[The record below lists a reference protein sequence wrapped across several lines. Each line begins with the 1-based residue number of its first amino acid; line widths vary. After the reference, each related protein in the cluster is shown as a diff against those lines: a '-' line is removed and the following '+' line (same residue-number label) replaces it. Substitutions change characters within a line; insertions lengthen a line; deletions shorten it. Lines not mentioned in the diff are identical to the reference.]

1 MTVNEKIA
9 ILRGEMAKANVDAL
23 VVPTSDPH
31 MSEYIPEAWKA
42 RKEFSGF
49 TGSAGTLVI
58 TKEES
63 GLWTDGRY
71 FIQAENQ
78 LSGSEIK
85 LFRMREKGVP
95 TVEEYLA
102 DTQAGKTVAV
112 DGAIYPAASGLSL
125 QEKLEKV
132 GASLVSM
139 DLVMP
144 VWENRP
150 ALPHTPAFVLGAA
163 YAGLTPAEKLVQVRE
178 KLAEKEAD
186 AQLYSTLDCANW
198 LSNVRASD
206 IAYNP
211 FATSY
216 VLVLKDEARLY
227 LDEDR
232 LSAEDAA
239 SLKETFVLRP
249 YAALT
254 EDLEGDLGGAKM
266 LVNKAR
272 ISYENLLRLMKNS
285 TVSVVYGE
293 DVVTALK
300 GVKNPVELKNIRQAH
315 VWDGVALA
323 NFWVKLQ
330 KKLESGET
338 VSEYD
343 VCVMLSA
350 ERAKMPENKGDSF
363 DTIAGYG
370 PNAAMMHYGPTAEKS
385 DVLQKKGFLLIDS
398 GGQYLTGTTDVT
410 RTFAMG
416 PITEEEK
423 TDFTRVLKSHIQL
436 AMAVFPEGT
445 KDGMLDCLARQQVW
459 KYGLDYRCGTGH
471 GVGFFAGVHEGPQN
485 FSQRSSSVLKEGMTI
500 TNEPGLYMEGKYGIR
515 TENMLEVVF
524 WKETEYGRFLKLEP
538 LTLFPIDRNAI
549 DVNLMTWEEIE
560 YLDQYHQRVYNALAP
575 HVEEE
580 TRSWLE
586 EACRPLA

>member
-9 ILRGEMAKANVDAL
+9 ALRGEMAKANVDAL
-23 VVPTSDPH
+23 VIPTSDPH

-49 TGSAGTLVI
+49 TGSAGTLVV
-58 TKEES
+58 TTEES

-71 FIQAENQ
+71 FIQAEGQ

-112 DGAIYPAASGLSL
+112 DGAIYPAASGLLL

-132 GASLVSM
+132 GAALVSE

-150 ALPHTPAFVLGAA
+150 ELPHTPAYVLDVK
-163 YAGLTPAEKLVQVRE
+163 YAGLSPKEKLQQVRE
-178 KLAEKEAD
+178 KLAEKNAD

-232 LSAEDAA
+232 LSAEDIAY
-239 SLKETFVLRP
+239 LKETFILRP
-249 YAALT
+249 YNAIT
-254 EDLEGDLGGAKM
+254 EDLSGDLGGAKM
-266 LVNKAR
+266 LVNKAG
-272 ISYENLLRLMKNS
+272 ISYDNLLRLMKND
-285 TVSVVYGE
+285 TVSIVYGN

-300 GVKNPVELKNIRQAH
+300 GVKNPTELKNIREAH

-330 KKLESGET
+330 KRMDAGES

-343 VCVMLSA
+343 VCLMLA
-350 ERAKMPENKGDSF
+350 EERAKMPENKGESF

-385 DVLQKKGFLLIDS
+385 DMLQKKGFLLIDS

-410 RTFAMG
+410 RTFVMG
-416 PITEEEK
+416 PISEEEK

-471 GVGFFAGVHEGPQN
+471 GVGFFGGVHEGPQN
-485 FSQRSSSVLKEGMTI
+485 FSQRSSGVLKEGMTI
-500 TNEPGLYMEGKYGIR
+500 TNEPGLYLEGKYGIR
-515 TENMLEVVF
+515 TENLLEVVF
-524 WKETEYGRFLKLEP
+524 WKETEYGRFLKMEP
-538 LTLFPIDRNAI
+538 LTLFPIDRKAI
-549 DVNLMTWEEIE
+549 DVELMTREELD
-560 YLDQYHQRVYNALAP
+560 YLNDYHQKVYKALAP
-575 HVEEE
+575 HVEPE
-580 TRSWLE
+580 TLPWLE
-586 EACRPLA
+586 EACQAL

>member
-9 ILRGEMAKANVDAL
+9 ALRGEMAKANVDAL
-23 VVPTSDPH
+23 IIPTSDPH

-49 TGSAGTLVI
+49 TGSAGTLVV
-58 TKEES
+58 TTEES

-71 FIQAENQ
+71 FIQAEGQ

-112 DGAIYPAASGLSL
+112 DGTIYPASSGLLL

-132 GASLVSM
+132 GASLISE

-144 VWENRP
+144 VWEDRP
-150 ALPHTPAFVLGAA
+150 ALPHTPAYVLDVK
-163 YAGLTPAEKLVQVRE
+163 YAGLSPKEKLQQVRE
-178 KLAEKEAD
+178 KLAEKHAD

-198 LSNVRASD
+198 LSNVRATD

-232 LSAEDAA
+232 LSAEDIAY
-239 SLKETFVLRP
+239 LKETFTLRP
-249 YAALT
+249 YAAIT
-254 EDLEGDLGGAKM
+254 EDLSGDLGGAKM
-266 LVNKAR
+266 LVNKAA
-272 ISYENLLRLMKNS
+272 ISYDNLLRLMKND
-285 TVSVVYGE
+285 TVSIVYGT
-293 DVVTALK
+293 DVVEALK
-300 GVKNPVELKNIRQAH
+300 GVKNPTELKNIREAH

-330 KKLESGET
+330 KRMEAGET
-338 VSEYD
+338 VNEYD
-343 VCVMLSA
+343 VCLMLSA
-350 ERAKMPENKGDSF
+350 ERAKMPENRGDSF

-410 RTFAMG
+410 RTFVLG
-416 PITEEEK
+416 PITDEEK

-471 GVGFFAGVHEGPQN
+471 GVGFFGGVHEGPQN
-485 FSQRSSSVLKEGMTI
+485 FSQRSSGVLKVGMTI

-538 LTLFPIDRNAI
+538 LTLFPIDRKAI
-549 DVNLMTWEEIE
+549 DVDMMTKEELE
-560 YLDQYHQRVYNALAP
+560 YLNHYHQKVYNALAP
-575 HVEEE
+575 HVEPE
-580 TRSWLE
+580 TLAWLK
-586 EACRPLA
+586 EACQAL

>member
-9 ILRGEMAKANVDAL
+9 VLRGEMAKANVDAL
-23 VVPTSDPH
+23 VIPTSDPH

-49 TGSAGTLVI
+49 TGSAGTLVV
-58 TKEES
+58 TTEES

-71 FIQAENQ
+71 FIQAETQ

-112 DGAIYPAASGLSL
+112 DGAIYPAASGLLL

-132 GASLVSM
+132 GASLVSE

-150 ALPHTPAFVLGAA
+150 ELPHTPAYVLNVK
-163 YAGLTPAEKLVQVRE
+163 YAGLCAKEKLQQVRE
-178 KLAEKEAD
+178 KLAEKNAD

-232 LSAEDAA
+232 LSAEDIAY
-239 SLKETFVLRP
+239 LKETFILRP
-249 YAALT
+249 YNAIT
-254 EDLEGDLGGAKM
+254 EDLSDDLGGAKM
-266 LVNKAR
+266 LVNKAG
-272 ISYENLLRLMKNS
+272 ISYDNLLRLMKND
-285 TVSVVYGE
+285 TVSIIYGT

-300 GVKNPVELKNIRQAH
+300 GVKNPTELKNIREAH

-330 KKLESGET
+330 KRMDAGEA

-343 VCVMLSA
+343 VCLMLA
-350 ERAKMPENKGDSF
+350 EERAKMPENKGESF

-385 DVLQKKGFLLIDS
+385 DMLQKKGFLLIDS

-410 RTFAMG
+410 RTFVMG
-416 PITEEEK
+416 PISEEEK

-471 GVGFFAGVHEGPQN
+471 GVGFFGGVHEGPQN
-485 FSQRSSSVLKEGMTI
+485 FSQRSSGVLKEGMTI
-500 TNEPGLYMEGKYGIR
+500 TNEPGLYLEGKYGIR
-515 TENMLEVVF
+515 TENLLEVVF
-524 WKETEYGRFLKLEP
+524 WKETEYGRFLKMEP
-538 LTLFPIDRNAI
+538 LTLFPIDRKAI
-549 DVNLMTWEEIE
+549 DVDMMTREELD
-560 YLDQYHQRVYNALAP
+560 YLNDYHQKVYKALAP
-575 HVEEE
+575 HVEPE
-580 TRSWLE
+580 TLPWLE
-586 EACRPLA
+586 EACQAL

>member
-9 ILRGEMAKANVDAL
+9 ALRGEMAKANVDAL
-23 VVPTSDPH
+23 VIPTSDPH

-49 TGSAGTLVI
+49 TGSAGTLVV
-58 TKEES
+58 TTEES

-71 FIQAENQ
+71 FIQAEGQ
-78 LSGSEIK
+78 LSGSEVK

-112 DGAIYPAASGLSL
+112 DGAIYPAASGLLL

-132 GASLVSM
+132 GATLVSE

-150 ALPHTPAFVLGAA
+150 ELPHTPAYVLDVK
-163 YAGLTPAEKLVQVRE
+163 YAGLSPKEKLQQVRE
-178 KLAEKEAD
+178 KLAEKNAD

-232 LSAEDAA
+232 LSAEDIAY
-239 SLKETFVLRP
+239 LKETFILRP
-249 YAALT
+249 YNAIT
-254 EDLEGDLGGAKM
+254 EDLSGDLGGAKM
-266 LVNKAR
+266 LVNKAG
-272 ISYENLLRLMKNS
+272 ISYDNLLRLMKND
-285 TVSVVYGE
+285 TVSIIYGT

-300 GVKNPVELKNIRQAH
+300 GVKNPTELKNIREAH

-330 KKLESGET
+330 KRMDAGEA

-343 VCVMLSA
+343 VCLMLA
-350 ERAKMPENKGDSF
+350 EERAKMPENKGESF

-385 DVLQKKGFLLIDS
+385 DMLQKKGFLLIDS

-410 RTFAMG
+410 RTFVMG
-416 PITEEEK
+416 PISEEEK

-471 GVGFFAGVHEGPQN
+471 GVGFFGGVHEGPQN
-485 FSQRSSSVLKEGMTI
+485 FSQRSSGVLKEGMTI
-500 TNEPGLYMEGKYGIR
+500 TNEPGLYLEGKYGIR
-515 TENMLEVVF
+515 TENLLEVVF
-524 WKETEYGRFLKLEP
+524 WKETEYGRFLKMEP
-538 LTLFPIDRNAI
+538 LTLFPIDRKAI
-549 DVNLMTWEEIE
+549 DVDMMTREELD
-560 YLDQYHQRVYNALAP
+560 YLNDYHQKVYKALAP
-575 HVEEE
+575 HVEPE
-580 TRSWLE
+580 TLPWLE
-586 EACRPLA
+586 EACQAL

>member
-9 ILRGEMAKANVDAL
+9 ALRGEMAKANVDAL
-23 VVPTSDPH
+23 VIPTSDPH

-58 TKEES
+58 TTEES

-71 FIQAENQ
+71 FIQAEAQ

-112 DGAIYPAASGLSL
+112 DGTIYPAASGLLL

-132 GASLVSM
+132 GASLVSE

-150 ALPHTPAFVLGAA
+150 ELPHTPAYVLNVK
-163 YAGLTPAEKLVQVRE
+163 YAGLSPKEKLQQVRE
-178 KLAEKEAD
+178 KLAEKNAD

-232 LSAEDAA
+232 LSAEDIAY
-239 SLKETFVLRP
+239 LKETFILRP
-249 YAALT
+249 YNAIT
-254 EDLEGDLGGAKM
+254 EDLSDDLGGAKM
-266 LVNKAR
+266 LVNKAG
-272 ISYENLLRLMKNS
+272 ISYDNLLRLMKND
-285 TVSVVYGE
+285 TVSIIYGT

-300 GVKNPVELKNIRQAH
+300 GVKNPTELKNIREAH

-330 KKLESGET
+330 KRMDAGEA

-343 VCVMLSA
+343 VCLMLA
-350 ERAKMPENKGDSF
+350 EERAKMPENKGESF
-363 DTIAGYG
+363 DTVAGYG

-385 DVLQKKGFLLIDS
+385 DMLQKKGFLLIDS

-410 RTFAMG
+410 RTFVMG
-416 PITEEEK
+416 PISEEEK

-471 GVGFFAGVHEGPQN
+471 GVGFFGGVHEGPQN
-485 FSQRSSSVLKEGMTI
+485 FSQRSSGVLKEGMTI
-500 TNEPGLYMEGKYGIR
+500 TNEPGLYLEGKYGIR
-515 TENMLEVVF
+515 TENLLEVVF
-524 WKETEYGRFLKLEP
+524 WKETEYGRFLKMEP
-538 LTLFPIDRNAI
+538 LTLFPIDRKAI
-549 DVNLMTWEEIE
+549 DVDMMTREELD
-560 YLDQYHQRVYNALAP
+560 YLNDYHQKVYKALAP
-575 HVEEE
+575 HVEPE
-580 TRSWLE
+580 TLPWLE
-586 EACRPLA
+586 EACQAL

>member
-9 ILRGEMAKANVDAL
+9 ALRGEMAKANVDAL
-23 VVPTSDPH
+23 VIPTSDPH

-58 TKEES
+58 TTEES

-71 FIQAENQ
+71 FIQAEAQ
-78 LSGSEIK
+78 LSGSEVK

-102 DTQAGKTVAV
+102 DTQTGKTVAV
-112 DGAIYPAASGLSL
+112 DGAIYPAASGLLL

-132 GASLVSM
+132 GAALVSE

-150 ALPHTPAFVLGAA
+150 ELPHTPAYVLNVK
-163 YAGLTPAEKLVQVRE
+163 YAGLSPKEKLQQVRE
-178 KLAEKEAD
+178 KLAEKNAD

-232 LSAEDAA
+232 LSAEDIAY
-239 SLKETFVLRP
+239 LKETFILRP
-249 YAALT
+249 YNAIT
-254 EDLEGDLGGAKM
+254 EDLSDDLGGAKM
-266 LVNKAR
+266 LVNKAG
-272 ISYENLLRLMKNS
+272 ISYDNLLRLMKND
-285 TVSVVYGE
+285 TVSIIYGT

-300 GVKNPVELKNIRQAH
+300 GVKNPTELKNIREAH

-330 KKLESGET
+330 KRMDAGEA

-343 VCVMLSA
+343 VCLMLA
-350 ERAKMPENKGDSF
+350 EERAKMPENKGESF

-385 DVLQKKGFLLIDS
+385 DMLQKKGFLLIDS

-410 RTFAMG
+410 RTFVMG
-416 PITEEEK
+416 PISEEEK

-471 GVGFFAGVHEGPQN
+471 GVGFFGGVHEGPQN
-485 FSQRSSSVLKEGMTI
+485 FSQRSSGVLKEGMTI
-500 TNEPGLYMEGKYGIR
+500 TNEPGLYLEGKYGIR
-515 TENMLEVVF
+515 TENLLEVVF
-524 WKETEYGRFLKLEP
+524 WKETEYGRFLKMEP
-538 LTLFPIDRNAI
+538 LTLFPIDRKAI
-549 DVNLMTWEEIE
+549 DVDMMTREELD
-560 YLDQYHQRVYNALAP
+560 YLNDYHQKVYKALAP
-575 HVEEE
+575 HVEPE
-580 TRSWLE
+580 TLPWLE
-586 EACRPLA
+586 EACQAL

>member
-9 ILRGEMAKANVDAL
+9 ALRGEMAKANVDAL
-23 VVPTSDPH
+23 VIPTSDPH

-58 TKEES
+58 TTEES

-71 FIQAENQ
+71 FIQAEAQ

-112 DGAIYPAASGLSL
+112 DGTIYPAASGLLL

-132 GASLVSM
+132 GASLVSE

-150 ALPHTPAFVLGAA
+150 ELPHTPAYVLNVK
-163 YAGLTPAEKLVQVRE
+163 YAGLSPKEKLQQVRE
-178 KLAEKEAD
+178 KLAEKNAD

-232 LSAEDAA
+232 LSAEDIAY
-239 SLKETFVLRP
+239 LKETFILRP
-249 YAALT
+249 YNAIT
-254 EDLEGDLGGAKM
+254 EDLSDDLGGAKM
-266 LVNKAR
+266 LVNKAG
-272 ISYENLLRLMKNS
+272 ISYDNLLRLMKND
-285 TVSVVYGE
+285 TVSITYGT

-300 GVKNPVELKNIRQAH
+300 GVKNPTELKNIREAH

-330 KKLESGET
+330 KRMDAGEA

-343 VCVMLSA
+343 VCLMLA
-350 ERAKMPENKGDSF
+350 EERAKMPENKGESF

-385 DVLQKKGFLLIDS
+385 DMLQKKGFLLIDS

-410 RTFAMG
+410 RTFVMG
-416 PITEEEK
+416 PISEEEK

-471 GVGFFAGVHEGPQN
+471 GVGFFGGVHEGPQN
-485 FSQRSSSVLKEGMTI
+485 FSQRSSGVLKEGMTI
-500 TNEPGLYMEGKYGIR
+500 TNEPGLYLEGKYGIR
-515 TENMLEVVF
+515 TENLLEVVF
-524 WKETEYGRFLKLEP
+524 WKETEYGRFLKMEP
-538 LTLFPIDRNAI
+538 LTLFPIDRKAI
-549 DVNLMTWEEIE
+549 DVDLMTREELD
-560 YLDQYHQRVYNALAP
+560 YLNDYHQKVYKALAP
-575 HVEEE
+575 HVEPE
-580 TRSWLE
+580 TLPWLE
-586 EACRPLA
+586 EACQAL

>member
-9 ILRGEMAKANVDAL
+9 VLRGEMAKANVDAL
-23 VVPTSDPH
+23 VIPTSDPH

-49 TGSAGTLVI
+49 TGSAGTLVV
-58 TKEES
+58 TTEES

-71 FIQAENQ
+71 FIQAEAQ

-112 DGAIYPAASGLSL
+112 DGTIYPAASGLLL

-132 GASLVSM
+132 GASLVSE

-150 ALPHTPAFVLGAA
+150 ELPHTPAYVLNVK
-163 YAGLTPAEKLVQVRE
+163 YAGLSPKEKLQQVRE
-178 KLAEKEAD
+178 KLAEKNAD

-232 LSAEDAA
+232 LSAEDIAY
-239 SLKETFVLRP
+239 LKETFILRP
-249 YAALT
+249 YSAIT
-254 EDLEGDLGGAKM
+254 EDLSGDLGGAKM
-266 LVNKAR
+266 LVNKAG
-272 ISYENLLRLMKNS
+272 ISYDNLLRLMKND
-285 TVSVVYGE
+285 TVSIIYGT

-300 GVKNPVELKNIRQAH
+300 GVKNPTELKNIREAH

-330 KKLESGET
+330 KRMDAGEA

-343 VCVMLSA
+343 VCLMLA
-350 ERAKMPENKGDSF
+350 EERAKMPENKGESF

-385 DVLQKKGFLLIDS
+385 DMLQKKGFLLIDS

-410 RTFAMG
+410 RTFVMG
-416 PITEEEK
+416 PISEEEK

-471 GVGFFAGVHEGPQN
+471 GVGFFGGVHEGPQN
-485 FSQRSSSVLKEGMTI
+485 FSQRSSGVLKEGMTI
-500 TNEPGLYMEGKYGIR
+500 TNEPGLYLEGKYGIR
-515 TENMLEVVF
+515 TENLLEVVF
-524 WKETEYGRFLKLEP
+524 WKETEYGRFLKMEP
-538 LTLFPIDRNAI
+538 LTLFPIDRKAI
-549 DVNLMTWEEIE
+549 DVELMTREELD
-560 YLDQYHQRVYNALAP
+560 YLNDYHQKVYKALAP
-575 HVEEE
+575 HVEPE
-580 TRSWLE
+580 TLPWLE
-586 EACRPLA
+586 EACQAL

>member
-9 ILRGEMAKANVDAL
+9 VLRGEMAKANVDAL
-23 VVPTSDPH
+23 VIPTSDPH

-58 TKEES
+58 TTEES

-71 FIQAENQ
+71 FIQAEAQ

-112 DGAIYPAASGLSL
+112 DGTIYPAASGLLL

-132 GASLVSM
+132 GASLVSE

-150 ALPHTPAFVLGAA
+150 ELPHTPAYVLNVK
-163 YAGLTPAEKLVQVRE
+163 YAGLSPKEKLQQVRE
-178 KLAEKEAD
+178 KLAEKNAD

-232 LSAEDAA
+232 LSAEDIAY
-239 SLKETFVLRP
+239 LKETFILRP
-249 YAALT
+249 YNAIT
-254 EDLEGDLGGAKM
+254 EDLSDDLGGAKM
-266 LVNKAR
+266 LVNKAG
-272 ISYENLLRLMKNS
+272 ISYDNLLRLMKND
-285 TVSVVYGE
+285 TVSIIYGT

-300 GVKNPVELKNIRQAH
+300 GVKNPTELKNIREAH

-330 KKLESGET
+330 KRMDAGEA

-343 VCVMLSA
+343 VCLMLA
-350 ERAKMPENKGDSF
+350 EERAKMPENKGESF

-385 DVLQKKGFLLIDS
+385 DMLQKKGFLLIDS

-410 RTFAMG
+410 RTFVMG
-416 PITEEEK
+416 PISEEEK

-471 GVGFFAGVHEGPQN
+471 GVGFFGGVHEGPQN
-485 FSQRSSSVLKEGMTI
+485 FSQRSSGVLKEGMTI
-500 TNEPGLYMEGKYGIR
+500 TNEPGLYLEGKYGIR
-515 TENMLEVVF
+515 TENLLEVVF
-524 WKETEYGRFLKLEP
+524 WKETEYGRFLKMEP
-538 LTLFPIDRNAI
+538 LTLFPIDRKAI
-549 DVNLMTWEEIE
+549 DVDMMTREELD
-560 YLDQYHQRVYNALAP
+560 YLNDYHQKVYKALAP
-575 HVEEE
+575 HVEPE
-580 TRSWLE
+580 TLPWLE
-586 EACRPLA
+586 EACQAL

>member
-9 ILRGEMAKANVDAL
+9 ALRGEMAKANVDAL
-23 VVPTSDPH
+23 VIPTSDPH

-49 TGSAGTLVI
+49 TGSAGTLVV
-58 TKEES
+58 TTEES

-71 FIQAENQ
+71 FIQAEGQ
-78 LSGSEIK
+78 LSGSEVK

-112 DGAIYPAASGLSL
+112 DGAIYPAASGLLL

-132 GASLVSM
+132 GAALVSE

-150 ALPHTPAFVLGAA
+150 ELPHTPAYVLNVK
-163 YAGLTPAEKLVQVRE
+163 YAGLSPKEKLQQVRE
-178 KLAEKEAD
+178 KLAEKNAD

-232 LSAEDAA
+232 LSAEDIAY
-239 SLKETFVLRP
+239 LKETFILRP
-249 YAALT
+249 YNAIT
-254 EDLEGDLGGAKM
+254 EDLSDDLGGAKM
-266 LVNKAR
+266 LVNKAG
-272 ISYENLLRLMKNS
+272 ISYDNLLRLMKND
-285 TVSVVYGE
+285 TVSIVYGT

-300 GVKNPVELKNIRQAH
+300 GVKNPTELKNIREAH

-330 KKLESGET
+330 KRMDAGEA

-343 VCVMLSA
+343 VCLMLA
-350 ERAKMPENKGDSF
+350 EERAKMPENKGESF

-385 DVLQKKGFLLIDS
+385 DMLQKKGFLLIDS

-410 RTFAMG
+410 RTFVMG
-416 PITEEEK
+416 PISEEEK

-471 GVGFFAGVHEGPQN
+471 GVGFFGGVHEGPQN
-485 FSQRSSSVLKEGMTI
+485 FSQRSSGVLKEGMTI
-500 TNEPGLYMEGKYGIR
+500 TNEPGLYLEGKYGIR
-515 TENMLEVVF
+515 TENLLEVVF
-524 WKETEYGRFLKLEP
+524 WKETEYGRFLKMEP
-538 LTLFPIDRNAI
+538 LTLFPIDRKAI
-549 DVNLMTWEEIE
+549 DVELMTREELD
-560 YLDQYHQRVYNALAP
+560 YLNDYHQKVYKALAP
-575 HVEEE
+575 HVEPE
-580 TRSWLE
+580 TLPWLE
-586 EACRPLA
+586 EACQAL

>member
-9 ILRGEMAKANVDAL
+9 VLRGEMAKANVDAL
-23 VVPTSDPH
+23 VIPTSDPH

-49 TGSAGTLVI
+49 TGSAGTLVV
-58 TKEES
+58 TTEES

-71 FIQAENQ
+71 FIQAETQ

-112 DGAIYPAASGLSL
+112 DGAIYPAASGLLL

-132 GASLVSM
+132 GASLVSE

-150 ALPHTPAFVLGAA
+150 ELPHTPAYVLNVK
-163 YAGLTPAEKLVQVRE
+163 YAGLSPKEKLQQVRE
-178 KLAEKEAD
+178 KLAEKNAD

-232 LSAEDAA
+232 LSAEDIAY
-239 SLKETFVLRP
+239 LKETFILRP
-249 YAALT
+249 YNAIT
-254 EDLEGDLGGAKM
+254 EDLSDDLGGAKM
-266 LVNKAR
+266 LVNKAG
-272 ISYENLLRLMKNS
+272 ISYDNLLRLMKND
-285 TVSVVYGE
+285 TVSIIYGT

-300 GVKNPVELKNIRQAH
+300 GVKNPTELKNIREAH

-330 KKLESGET
+330 KRMDAGEA

-343 VCVMLSA
+343 VCLMLA
-350 ERAKMPENKGDSF
+350 EERAKMPENKGESF

-385 DVLQKKGFLLIDS
+385 DMLQKKGFLLIDS

-410 RTFAMG
+410 RTFVMG
-416 PITEEEK
+416 PISEEEK

-471 GVGFFAGVHEGPQN
+471 GVGFFGGVHEGPQN
-485 FSQRSSSVLKEGMTI
+485 FSQRSSGVLKEGMTI
-500 TNEPGLYMEGKYGIR
+500 TNEPGLYLEGKYGIR
-515 TENMLEVVF
+515 TENLLEVVF
-524 WKETEYGRFLKLEP
+524 WKETEYGRFLKMEP
-538 LTLFPIDRNAI
+538 RTLFPIDRKAI
-549 DVNLMTWEEIE
+549 DVDMMTREELD
-560 YLDQYHQRVYNALAP
+560 YLNDYHQKVYKALAP
-575 HVEEE
+575 HVEPE
-580 TRSWLE
+580 TLPWLE
-586 EACRPLA
+586 EACQAL

>member
-1 MTVNEKIA
+1 MTINEKIA
-9 ILRGEMAKANVDAL
+9 VLRSEMAKANVDAL
-23 VVPTSDPH
+23 VIPTSDPH

-71 FIQAENQ
+71 FIQAEGQ

-112 DGAIYPAASGLSL
+112 DGAIYPASSGLML

-132 GASLVSM
+132 GASLVSE

-144 VWENRP
+144 VWQGRP
-150 ALPHTPAFVLGAA
+150 ALPHTPAYVLDVK
-163 YAGLTPAEKLVQVRE
+163 YAGLSPKEKLEQVRE
-178 KLAEKEAD
+178 KLAEKNAD

-232 LSAEDAA
+232 LSAEDIAY
-239 SLKETFVLRP
+239 LKETFVLRP
-249 YAALT
+249 YNAIT
-254 EDLEGDLGGAKM
+254 EDLSGDLGGAKM
-266 LVNKAR
+266 LVNKAG
-272 ISYENLLRLMKNS
+272 ISYDNLLCLMKND
-285 TVSVVYGE
+285 TVSIVYGS

-300 GVKNPVELKNIRQAH
+300 GVKNPTELKNIRQAH

-330 KKLESGET
+330 KRMDAGET
-338 VSEYD
+338 VNEYD

-350 ERAKMPENKGDSF
+350 ERAKMPENRGDSF

-370 PNAAMMHYGPTAEKS
+370 PIAAMMHYGPTAEKS

-410 RTFAMG
+410 RTFVMG

-423 TDFTRVLKSHIQL
+423 IDFTRVLKSHIQL

-471 GVGFFAGVHEGPQN
+471 GVGFFGGVHEGPQN
-485 FSQRSSSVLKEGMTI
+485 FSQRSSGELKVGMTI

-524 WKETEYGRFLKLEP
+524 WKETEYGRFLKMEP
-538 LTLFPIDRNAI
+538 LTLFPIDRKAI
-549 DVNLMTWEEIE
+549 DVEMMTQEELD
-560 YLDQYHQRVYNALAP
+560 YLNAYHQQVYKALAP
-575 HVEEE
+575 HVEPE
-580 TRSWLE
+580 TLSWLE
-586 EACRPLA
+586 EACRPL

>member
-9 ILRGEMAKANVDAL
+9 ALRGEMAKANVDAL
-23 VVPTSDPH
+23 VIPTSDPH

-49 TGSAGTLVI
+49 TGSAGTLVV
-58 TKEES
+58 TTEES

-71 FIQAENQ
+71 FIQAEGQ
-78 LSGSEIK
+78 LSGSEVK

-112 DGAIYPAASGLSL
+112 DGAIYPAASGLLL

-132 GASLVSM
+132 GAALVSE

-150 ALPHTPAFVLGAA
+150 ELPHTPAYVLNVK
-163 YAGLTPAEKLVQVRE
+163 YAGLSPKEKLQQVRE
-178 KLAEKEAD
+178 KLAEKNAD

-232 LSAEDAA
+232 LSAEDIAY
-239 SLKETFVLRP
+239 LKETFILRP
-249 YAALT
+249 YNAIT
-254 EDLEGDLGGAKM
+254 EDLSGDLGGAKM
-266 LVNKAR
+266 LVNKAG
-272 ISYENLLRLMKNS
+272 ISYDNLLRLMKND
-285 TVSVVYGE
+285 TVSIVYGT

-300 GVKNPVELKNIRQAH
+300 GVKNPTELKNIREAH

-330 KKLESGET
+330 KRMDAGES

-343 VCVMLSA
+343 VCLMLA
-350 ERAKMPENKGDSF
+350 EERAKMPENKGESF

-385 DVLQKKGFLLIDS
+385 DMLQKKGFLLIDS

-410 RTFAMG
+410 RTFVMG
-416 PITEEEK
+416 PISEEEK

-471 GVGFFAGVHEGPQN
+471 GVGFFGGVHEGPQN
-485 FSQRSSSVLKEGMTI
+485 FSQRSSGVLKEGMTI
-500 TNEPGLYMEGKYGIR
+500 TNEPGLYLEGKYGIR
-515 TENMLEVVF
+515 TENLLEVVF
-524 WKETEYGRFLKLEP
+524 WKETEYGRFLKMEP
-538 LTLFPIDRNAI
+538 LTLFPIDRKAI
-549 DVNLMTWEEIE
+549 DVELMTREELD
-560 YLDQYHQRVYNALAP
+560 YLNDYHQKVYKALAP
-575 HVEEE
+575 HVEPE
-580 TRSWLE
+580 TLPWLE
-586 EACRPLA
+586 EACQAL

>member
-9 ILRGEMAKANVDAL
+9 VLRGEMAKANVDAL
-23 VVPTSDPH
+23 VIPTSDPH

-49 TGSAGTLVI
+49 TGSAGTLVV
-58 TKEES
+58 TTEES

-71 FIQAENQ
+71 FIQAETQ

-112 DGAIYPAASGLSL
+112 DGAIYPAASGLLL

-132 GASLVSM
+132 GAALVSE

-150 ALPHTPAFVLGAA
+150 ELPHTPAYVLDVK
-163 YAGLTPAEKLVQVRE
+163 YAGLSPKEKLQQVRE
-178 KLAEKEAD
+178 RLAEKNAD

-227 LDEDR
+227 LDEER
-232 LSAEDAA
+232 LSAEDIAY
-239 SLKETFVLRP
+239 LKETFILRP
-249 YAALT
+249 YSAIT
-254 EDLEGDLGGAKM
+254 EDLSGDLGGAKM
-266 LVNKAR
+266 LVNKAG
-272 ISYENLLRLMKNS
+272 ISYDNLLRLMKND
-285 TVSVVYGE
+285 TVSIIYGT

-300 GVKNPVELKNIRQAH
+300 GVKNPTELKNIREAH

-330 KKLESGET
+330 KRMDAGEA

-343 VCVMLSA
+343 VCLMLA
-350 ERAKMPENKGDSF
+350 EERAKMPENKGESF

-385 DVLQKKGFLLIDS
+385 DMLQKKGFLLIDS

-410 RTFAMG
+410 RTFVMG
-416 PITEEEK
+416 PISEEEK

-471 GVGFFAGVHEGPQN
+471 GVGFFGGVHEGPQN
-485 FSQRSSSVLKEGMTI
+485 FSQRSSGVLKEGMTI
-500 TNEPGLYMEGKYGIR
+500 TNEPGLYLEGKYGIR
-515 TENMLEVVF
+515 TENLLEVVF
-524 WKETEYGRFLKLEP
+524 WKETEYGRFLKMEP
-538 LTLFPIDRNAI
+538 LTLFPIDRKAI
-549 DVNLMTWEEIE
+549 DVDMMTREELD
-560 YLDQYHQRVYNALAP
+560 YLNGYHQKVYKALAP
-575 HVEEE
+575 HVEPE
-580 TRSWLE
+580 TLPWLE
-586 EACRPLA
+586 EACQAL

>member
-9 ILRGEMAKANVDAL
+9 ALRGEMAKANVDAL
-23 VVPTSDPH
+23 VIPTSDPH

-49 TGSAGTLVI
+49 TGSAGTLVV
-58 TKEES
+58 TTEES

-71 FIQAENQ
+71 FIQAEGQ
-78 LSGSEIK
+78 LSGSEVK

-112 DGAIYPAASGLSL
+112 DGAIYPAASGLLL

-132 GASLVSM
+132 GASLVSE

-150 ALPHTPAFVLGAA
+150 ELPHTPAYVLNVK
-163 YAGLTPAEKLVQVRE
+163 YAGLSPKEKLQQVRE
-178 KLAEKEAD
+178 KLAEKNAD

-232 LSAEDAA
+232 LSAEDIAY
-239 SLKETFVLRP
+239 LKETFILRP
-249 YAALT
+249 YNAIT
-254 EDLEGDLGGAKM
+254 EDLSDDLGGAKM
-266 LVNKAR
+266 LVNKAG
-272 ISYENLLRLMKNS
+272 ISYDNLLRLMKND
-285 TVSVVYGE
+285 TVSIIYGT

-300 GVKNPVELKNIRQAH
+300 GVKNPTELKNIREAH

-330 KKLESGET
+330 KRMDAGEA

-343 VCVMLSA
+343 VCLMLA
-350 ERAKMPENKGDSF
+350 EERAKMPENKGESF

-385 DVLQKKGFLLIDS
+385 DMLQKKGFLLIDS

-410 RTFAMG
+410 RTFVMG
-416 PITEEEK
+416 PISEEEK

-471 GVGFFAGVHEGPQN
+471 GVGFFGGVHEGPQN
-485 FSQRSSSVLKEGMTI
+485 FSQRSSGVLKEGMTI
-500 TNEPGLYMEGKYGIR
+500 TNEPGLYLEGKYGIR
-515 TENMLEVVF
+515 TENLLEVVF
-524 WKETEYGRFLKLEP
+524 WKETEYGRFLKMEP
-538 LTLFPIDRNAI
+538 LTLFPIDRKAI
-549 DVNLMTWEEIE
+549 DVDMMTREELD
-560 YLDQYHQRVYNALAP
+560 YLNDYHQKVYKALAP
-575 HVEEE
+575 HVEPE
-580 TRSWLE
+580 TLPWLE
-586 EACRPLA
+586 EACQAL

>member
-9 ILRGEMAKANVDAL
+9 VLRGEMAKANVDAL
-23 VVPTSDPH
+23 VIPTSDPH

-49 TGSAGTLVI
+49 TGSAGTLVV
-58 TKEES
+58 TTEES

-71 FIQAENQ
+71 FIQAEAQ

-112 DGAIYPAASGLSL
+112 DGAIYPAASGLLL

-132 GASLVSM
+132 GAALVSE

-150 ALPHTPAFVLGAA
+150 ELPHTPAYVLDVK
-163 YAGLTPAEKLVQVRE
+163 YAGLSPKEKLQQVRE
-178 KLAEKEAD
+178 RLAEKNAD

-227 LDEDR
+227 LDEER
-232 LSAEDAA
+232 LSAEDIAY
-239 SLKETFVLRP
+239 LKETFILRP
-249 YAALT
+249 YSAIT
-254 EDLEGDLGGAKM
+254 EDLSGDLGGAKM
-266 LVNKAR
+266 LVNKAG
-272 ISYENLLRLMKNS
+272 ISYDNLLRLMKND
-285 TVSVVYGE
+285 TVSIVYGT

-300 GVKNPVELKNIRQAH
+300 GVKNPTELKNIREAH

-330 KKLESGET
+330 KRMDAGEA

-343 VCVMLSA
+343 VCLMLA
-350 ERAKMPENKGDSF
+350 EERAKMPENKGESF

-385 DVLQKKGFLLIDS
+385 DMLQKKGFLLIDS

-410 RTFAMG
+410 RTFVMG
-416 PITEEEK
+416 PISEEEK

-471 GVGFFAGVHEGPQN
+471 GVGFFGGVHEGPQN
-485 FSQRSSSVLKEGMTI
+485 FSQRSSGVLKEGMTI
-500 TNEPGLYMEGKYGIR
+500 TNEPGLYLEGKYGIR
-515 TENMLEVVF
+515 TENLLEVVF
-524 WKETEYGRFLKLEP
+524 WKETEYGRFLKMEP
-538 LTLFPIDRNAI
+538 LTLFPIDRKAI
-549 DVNLMTWEEIE
+549 DVELMTREELD
-560 YLDQYHQRVYNALAP
+560 YLNDYHQKVYKALAP
-575 HVEEE
+575 HVEPE
-580 TRSWLE
+580 TLPWLE
-586 EACRPLA
+586 EACQAL

>member
-9 ILRGEMAKANVDAL
+9 ALRGEMAKANVDAL
-23 VVPTSDPH
+23 VIPTSDPH

-49 TGSAGTLVI
+49 TGSAGTLVV
-58 TKEES
+58 TTEES

-71 FIQAENQ
+71 FIQAEAQ

-112 DGAIYPAASGLSL
+112 DGTIYPAASGLLL

-132 GASLVSM
+132 GASLVSE

-150 ALPHTPAFVLGAA
+150 ELPHTPAYVLNVK
-163 YAGLTPAEKLVQVRE
+163 YAGLSPKEKLQQVRE
-178 KLAEKEAD
+178 KLAEKNAD

-232 LSAEDAA
+232 LSAEDIAY
-239 SLKETFVLRP
+239 LKETFILRP
-249 YAALT
+249 YSAIT
-254 EDLEGDLGGAKM
+254 EDLSGDLGGAKM
-266 LVNKAR
+266 LVNKAG
-272 ISYENLLRLMKNS
+272 ISYDNLLRLMKND
-285 TVSVVYGE
+285 TVSIVYGT

-300 GVKNPVELKNIRQAH
+300 GVKNPTELKNIREAH

-330 KKLESGET
+330 KRMDAGEA

-343 VCVMLSA
+343 VCLMLA
-350 ERAKMPENKGDSF
+350 EERAKMPENKGESF

-385 DVLQKKGFLLIDS
+385 DMLQKKGFLLIDS

-410 RTFAMG
+410 RTFVMG
-416 PITEEEK
+416 PISEEEK

-471 GVGFFAGVHEGPQN
+471 GVGFFGGVHEGPQN
-485 FSQRSSSVLKEGMTI
+485 FSQRSSGVLKEGMTI
-500 TNEPGLYMEGKYGIR
+500 TNEPGLYLEGKYGIR
-515 TENMLEVVF
+515 TENLLEVVF
-524 WKETEYGRFLKLEP
+524 WKETEYGRFLKMEP
-538 LTLFPIDRNAI
+538 LTLFPIDRKAI
-549 DVNLMTWEEIE
+549 DVDMMTREELD
-560 YLDQYHQRVYNALAP
+560 YLNDYHQKVYKALAP
-575 HVEEE
+575 HVEPE
-580 TRSWLE
+580 TLPWLE
-586 EACRPLA
+586 EACQAL

>member
-9 ILRGEMAKANVDAL
+9 ALRGEMAKANVDAL
-23 VVPTSDPH
+23 VIPTSDPH

-49 TGSAGTLVI
+49 TGSAGTLVV
-58 TKEES
+58 TTEES

-71 FIQAENQ
+71 FIQAETQ

-112 DGAIYPAASGLSL
+112 DGAIYPAASGLLL

-132 GASLVSM
+132 GASLVSE

-150 ALPHTPAFVLGAA
+150 ELPHTPAYVLNVK
-163 YAGLTPAEKLVQVRE
+163 YAGLSPKEKLQQVRE
-178 KLAEKEAD
+178 KLAEKNAD

-232 LSAEDAA
+232 LSAEDIAY
-239 SLKETFVLRP
+239 LKETFILRP
-249 YAALT
+249 YNAIT
-254 EDLEGDLGGAKM
+254 EDLSGDLGGAKM
-266 LVNKAR
+266 LVNKAG
-272 ISYENLLRLMKNS
+272 ISYDNLLRLMKND
-285 TVSVVYGE
+285 TVSIIYGT

-300 GVKNPVELKNIRQAH
+300 GVKNPTELKNIREAH

-330 KKLESGET
+330 KRMDAGEA

-343 VCVMLSA
+343 VCLMLA
-350 ERAKMPENKGDSF
+350 EERAKMPENKGESF

-385 DVLQKKGFLLIDS
+385 DMLQKKGFLLIDS

-410 RTFAMG
+410 RTFVMG
-416 PITEEEK
+416 PISEEEK

-471 GVGFFAGVHEGPQN
+471 GVGFFGGVHEGPQN
-485 FSQRSSSVLKEGMTI
+485 FSQRSSGVLKEGMTI
-500 TNEPGLYMEGKYGIR
+500 TNEPGLYLEGKYGIR
-515 TENMLEVVF
+515 TENLLEVVF
-524 WKETEYGRFLKLEP
+524 WKETEYGRFLKMEP
-538 LTLFPIDRNAI
+538 LTLFPIDRKAI
-549 DVNLMTWEEIE
+549 DVDMMTREELD
-560 YLDQYHQRVYNALAP
+560 YLNDYHQKVYKALAP
-575 HVEEE
+575 HVEPE
-580 TRSWLE
+580 TLPWLE
-586 EACRPLA
+586 EACQAL

>member
-9 ILRGEMAKANVDAL
+9 ALRGEMAKANVDAL
-23 VVPTSDPH
+23 VIPTSDPH

-49 TGSAGTLVI
+49 TGSAGTLVV
-58 TKEES
+58 TTEES

-71 FIQAENQ
+71 FIQAEGQ
-78 LSGSEIK
+78 LSDSEVK

-112 DGAIYPAASGLSL
+112 DGAIYPAASGLLL

-132 GASLVSM
+132 GASLVSE

-150 ALPHTPAFVLGAA
+150 ELPHTPAYVLDVK
-163 YAGLTPAEKLVQVRE
+163 YAGLSPKEKLQQVRE
-178 KLAEKEAD
+178 KLAEKNAD

-232 LSAEDAA
+232 LSAEDIAY
-239 SLKETFVLRP
+239 LKETFTLRP
-249 YAALT
+249 YNAIT
-254 EDLEGDLGGAKM
+254 EDLSGDLGGAKM
-266 LVNKAR
+266 LVNKAG
-272 ISYENLLRLMKNS
+272 ISYDNLLRLMKND
-285 TVSVVYGE
+285 TVSIVYGT

-300 GVKNPVELKNIRQAH
+300 GVKNPTELKNIREAH

-330 KKLESGET
+330 KRMDAGES

-343 VCVMLSA
+343 VCLMLA
-350 ERAKMPENKGDSF
+350 EERAKMPENKGESF

-385 DVLQKKGFLLIDS
+385 DMLQKKGFLLIDS

-410 RTFAMG
+410 RTFVMG
-416 PITEEEK
+416 PISEEEK

-471 GVGFFAGVHEGPQN
+471 GVGFFGGVHEGPQN
-485 FSQRSSSVLKEGMTI
+485 FSQRSSGVLKEGMTI
-500 TNEPGLYMEGKYGIR
+500 TNEPGLYLEGKYGIR
-515 TENMLEVVF
+515 TENLLEVVF
-524 WKETEYGRFLKLEP
+524 WKETEYGRFLKMEP
-538 LTLFPIDRNAI
+538 LTLFPIDRKAI
-549 DVNLMTWEEIE
+549 DVDMMTREELD
-560 YLDQYHQRVYNALAP
+560 YLNDYHQKVYKALAP
-575 HVEEE
+575 HVEPE
-580 TRSWLE
+580 TLPWLE
-586 EACRPLA
+586 EACQAL

>member
-9 ILRGEMAKANVDAL
+9 VLRGEMAKANVDAL
-23 VVPTSDPH
+23 VIPTSDPH

-49 TGSAGTLVI
+49 TGSAGTLVV
-58 TKEES
+58 TTEES

-71 FIQAENQ
+71 FIQAETQ

-112 DGAIYPAASGLSL
+112 DGAIYPAASGLLL

-132 GASLVSM
+132 GAALVSE

-150 ALPHTPAFVLGAA
+150 ELPHTPAYVLNVK
-163 YAGLTPAEKLVQVRE
+163 YAGLSPKEKLQQVRE
-178 KLAEKEAD
+178 KLAEKNAD

-232 LSAEDAA
+232 LSAEDIAY
-239 SLKETFVLRP
+239 LKETFILRP
-249 YAALT
+249 YNAIT
-254 EDLEGDLGGAKM
+254 EDLSDDLGGAKM
-266 LVNKAR
+266 LVNKAG
-272 ISYENLLRLMKNS
+272 ISYDNLLRLMKND
-285 TVSVVYGE
+285 TVSIIYGT

-300 GVKNPVELKNIRQAH
+300 GVKNPTELKNIREAH

-330 KKLESGET
+330 KRMDAGEA

-343 VCVMLSA
+343 VCLMLA
-350 ERAKMPENKGDSF
+350 EERAKMPENKGESF

-385 DVLQKKGFLLIDS
+385 DMLQKKGFLLIDS

-410 RTFAMG
+410 RTFVMG
-416 PITEEEK
+416 PISEEEK

-471 GVGFFAGVHEGPQN
+471 GVGFFGGVHEGPQN
-485 FSQRSSSVLKEGMTI
+485 FSQRSSGVLKEGMTI
-500 TNEPGLYMEGKYGIR
+500 TNEPGLYLEGKYGIR
-515 TENMLEVVF
+515 TENLLEVVF
-524 WKETEYGRFLKLEP
+524 WKETEYGRFLKMEP
-538 LTLFPIDRNAI
+538 LTLFPIDRKAI
-549 DVNLMTWEEIE
+549 DVDMMTREELD
-560 YLDQYHQRVYNALAP
+560 YLNDYHQKVYKALAP
-575 HVEEE
+575 HVEPE
-580 TRSWLE
+580 TLPWLE
-586 EACRPLA
+586 EACQAL

>member
-9 ILRGEMAKANVDAL
+9 VLRGEMAKANVDAL
-23 VVPTSDPH
+23 VIPTSDPH

-49 TGSAGTLVI
+49 TGSAGTLVV
-58 TKEES
+58 TTEES

-71 FIQAENQ
+71 FIQAETQ

-112 DGAIYPAASGLSL
+112 DGTIYPAASGLLL

-132 GASLVSM
+132 GASLVSE

-150 ALPHTPAFVLGAA
+150 ELPHTPAYVLNVK
-163 YAGLTPAEKLVQVRE
+163 YAGLSPKEKLQQVRE
-178 KLAEKEAD
+178 KLAEKNAD

-232 LSAEDAA
+232 LSAEDIAY
-239 SLKETFVLRP
+239 LKETFILRP
-249 YAALT
+249 YNAIT
-254 EDLEGDLGGAKM
+254 EDLSGDLGGAKM
-266 LVNKAR
+266 LVNKAG
-272 ISYENLLRLMKNS
+272 ISYDNLLRLMKND
-285 TVSVVYGE
+285 TVSIIYGT

-300 GVKNPVELKNIRQAH
+300 GVKNPTELKNIREAH

-330 KKLESGET
+330 KRMDAGEA

-343 VCVMLSA
+343 VCLMLA
-350 ERAKMPENKGDSF
+350 EERAKMPENKGESF

-385 DVLQKKGFLLIDS
+385 DMLQKKGFLLIDS

-410 RTFAMG
+410 RTFVMG
-416 PITEEEK
+416 PISEEEK

-471 GVGFFAGVHEGPQN
+471 GVGFFGGVHEGPQN
-485 FSQRSSSVLKEGMTI
+485 FSQRSSGVLKEGMTI
-500 TNEPGLYMEGKYGIR
+500 TNEPGLYLEGKYGIR
-515 TENMLEVVF
+515 TENLLEVVF
-524 WKETEYGRFLKLEP
+524 WKETEYGRFLKMEP
-538 LTLFPIDRNAI
+538 LTLFPIDRKAI
-549 DVNLMTWEEIE
+549 DVDMMTREELD
-560 YLDQYHQRVYNALAP
+560 YLNDYHQKVYKALAP
-575 HVEEE
+575 HVEPE
-580 TRSWLE
+580 TLPWLE
-586 EACRPLA
+586 EACQAL

>member
-9 ILRGEMAKANVDAL
+9 VLRGEMAKANVDAL
-23 VVPTSDPH
+23 VIPTSDPH

-58 TKEES
+58 TTEES

-71 FIQAENQ
+71 FIQAEAQ

-112 DGAIYPAASGLSL
+112 DGTIYPAASGLLL

-132 GASLVSM
+132 GASLVSE

-150 ALPHTPAFVLGAA
+150 ELPHTPAYVLNVK
-163 YAGLTPAEKLVQVRE
+163 YAGLSPKEKLQQVRE
-178 KLAEKEAD
+178 KLAEKNAD

-232 LSAEDAA
+232 LSAEDIAY
-239 SLKETFVLRP
+239 LKETFILRP
-249 YAALT
+249 YNAIT
-254 EDLEGDLGGAKM
+254 EDLSGDLGGAKM
-266 LVNKAR
+266 LVNKAG
-272 ISYENLLRLMKNS
+272 ISYDNLLRLMKND
-285 TVSVVYGE
+285 TVSIVYGT

-300 GVKNPVELKNIRQAH
+300 GVKNPTELKNIREAH

-330 KKLESGET
+330 KRMDAGEA

-343 VCVMLSA
+343 VCLMLA
-350 ERAKMPENKGDSF
+350 EERAKMPENKGESF

-385 DVLQKKGFLLIDS
+385 DMLQKKGFLLIDS

-410 RTFAMG
+410 RTFVMG
-416 PITEEEK
+416 PISEEEK

-471 GVGFFAGVHEGPQN
+471 GVGFFGGVHEGPQN
-485 FSQRSSSVLKEGMTI
+485 FSQRSSGVLKEGMTI
-500 TNEPGLYMEGKYGIR
+500 TNEPGLYLEGKYGIR
-515 TENMLEVVF
+515 TENLLEVVF
-524 WKETEYGRFLKLEP
+524 WKETEYGRFLKMEP
-538 LTLFPIDRNAI
+538 LTLFPIDRKAI
-549 DVNLMTWEEIE
+549 DVDMMTREELD
-560 YLDQYHQRVYNALAP
+560 YLNDYHQKVYKALAP
-575 HVEEE
+575 HVEPE
-580 TRSWLE
+580 TLPWLE
-586 EACRPLA
+586 EACQAL

>member
-9 ILRGEMAKANVDAL
+9 VLRGEMAKANVDAL
-23 VVPTSDPH
+23 VIPTSDPH

-58 TKEES
+58 TTEES

-71 FIQAENQ
+71 FIQAETQ

-112 DGAIYPAASGLSL
+112 DGAIYPAASGLLL

-132 GASLVSM
+132 GAALVSE

-150 ALPHTPAFVLGAA
+150 ELPHTPAYVLDVK
-163 YAGLTPAEKLVQVRE
+163 YAGLSPKEKLQQVRE
-178 KLAEKEAD
+178 KLAEKNAD

-232 LSAEDAA
+232 LSAEDIAY
-239 SLKETFVLRP
+239 LKETFILRP
-249 YAALT
+249 YSAIT
-254 EDLEGDLGGAKM
+254 EDLSGDLGGAKM
-266 LVNKAR
+266 LVNKAG
-272 ISYENLLRLMKNS
+272 ISYDNLLRLMKND
-285 TVSVVYGE
+285 TVSITYGT

-300 GVKNPVELKNIRQAH
+300 GVKNPTELKNIREAH

-330 KKLESGET
+330 KRMDAGEA

-343 VCVMLSA
+343 VCLMLA
-350 ERAKMPENKGDSF
+350 EERAKMPENKGESF

-385 DVLQKKGFLLIDS
+385 DMLQKKGFLLIDS

-410 RTFAMG
+410 RTFVMG
-416 PITEEEK
+416 PISEEEK

-471 GVGFFAGVHEGPQN
+471 GVGFFGGVHEGPQN
-485 FSQRSSSVLKEGMTI
+485 FSQRSSGVLKEGMTI
-500 TNEPGLYMEGKYGIR
+500 TNEPGLYLEGKYGIR
-515 TENMLEVVF
+515 TENLLEVVF
-524 WKETEYGRFLKLEP
+524 WKETEYGRFLKMEP
-538 LTLFPIDRNAI
+538 LTLFPIDNKAI
-549 DVNLMTWEEIE
+549 DVELMTREELD
-560 YLDQYHQRVYNALAP
+560 YLNDYHQKVYKALAP
-575 HVEEE
+575 HVEPE
-580 TRSWLE
+580 TLPWLE
-586 EACRPLA
+586 EACQAL

>member
-9 ILRGEMAKANVDAL
+9 ALRGEMAKANVDAL
-23 VVPTSDPH
+23 VIPTSDPH

-49 TGSAGTLVI
+49 TGSAGTLVV
-58 TKEES
+58 TTEES

-71 FIQAENQ
+71 FIQAEGQ
-78 LSGSEIK
+78 LSGSEVK

-112 DGAIYPAASGLSL
+112 DGAIYPAASGLLL

-132 GASLVSM
+132 GASLVSE

-150 ALPHTPAFVLGAA
+150 ELPHTPAYVLNVK
-163 YAGLTPAEKLVQVRE
+163 YAGLSPKEKLQQVRE
-178 KLAEKEAD
+178 KLAEKNAD

-232 LSAEDAA
+232 LSAEDIAY
-239 SLKETFVLRP
+239 LKETFILRP
-249 YAALT
+249 YNAIT
-254 EDLEGDLGGAKM
+254 EDLSDDLGGAKM
-266 LVNKAR
+266 LVNKAG
-272 ISYENLLRLMKNS
+272 ISYDNLLRLMKND
-285 TVSVVYGE
+285 TVSIIYGT

-300 GVKNPVELKNIRQAH
+300 GVKNPTELKNIREAH

-330 KKLESGET
+330 KRMDAGEA

-343 VCVMLSA
+343 VCLMLA
-350 ERAKMPENKGDSF
+350 EERAKMPENKGESF

-385 DVLQKKGFLLIDS
+385 DMLQKKGFLLIDS

-410 RTFAMG
+410 RTFVMG
-416 PITEEEK
+416 PINEEEK

-471 GVGFFAGVHEGPQN
+471 GVGFFGGVHEGPQN
-485 FSQRSSSVLKEGMTI
+485 FSQRSSGVLKEGMTI
-500 TNEPGLYMEGKYGIR
+500 TNEPGLYLEGKYGIR
-515 TENMLEVVF
+515 TENLLEVVF
-524 WKETEYGRFLKLEP
+524 WKETEYGRFLKMEP
-538 LTLFPIDRNAI
+538 LTLFPIDRKAI
-549 DVNLMTWEEIE
+549 DVDMMTREELD
-560 YLDQYHQRVYNALAP
+560 YLNDYHQKVYKALAP
-575 HVEEE
+575 HVEPE
-580 TRSWLE
+580 TLPWLE
-586 EACRPLA
+586 EACQAL

>member
-9 ILRGEMAKANVDAL
+9 ALRGEMAKANVDAL
-23 VVPTSDPH
+23 VIPTSDPH

-58 TKEES
+58 TTEES

-71 FIQAENQ
+71 FIQAETQ

-112 DGAIYPAASGLSL
+112 DGTIYPAASGLLL

-132 GASLVSM
+132 GASLVSE

-150 ALPHTPAFVLGAA
+150 ELPHTPAYVLNVK
-163 YAGLTPAEKLVQVRE
+163 YAGLSPKEKLQQVRE
-178 KLAEKEAD
+178 KLAEKNAD

-232 LSAEDAA
+232 LSAEDIAY
-239 SLKETFVLRP
+239 LKETFILRP
-249 YAALT
+249 YNAIT
-254 EDLEGDLGGAKM
+254 EDLSDDLGGAKM
-266 LVNKAR
+266 LVNKAG
-272 ISYENLLRLMKNS
+272 ISYDNLLRLMKND
-285 TVSVVYGE
+285 TVSIIYGT

-300 GVKNPVELKNIRQAH
+300 GVKNPTELKNIREAH

-330 KKLESGET
+330 KRMDAGEA

-343 VCVMLSA
+343 VCLMLA
-350 ERAKMPENKGDSF
+350 EERAKMPENKGESF

-385 DVLQKKGFLLIDS
+385 DMLQKKGFLLIDS

-410 RTFAMG
+410 RTFVMG
-416 PITEEEK
+416 PISEEEK

-471 GVGFFAGVHEGPQN
+471 GVGFFGGVHEGPQN
-485 FSQRSSSVLKEGMTI
+485 FSQRSSGVLKEGMTI
-500 TNEPGLYMEGKYGIR
+500 TNEPGLYLEGKYGIR
-515 TENMLEVVF
+515 TENLLEVVF
-524 WKETEYGRFLKLEP
+524 WKETEYGRFLKMEP
-538 LTLFPIDRNAI
+538 LTLFPIDRKAI
-549 DVNLMTWEEIE
+549 DVDMMTREELD
-560 YLDQYHQRVYNALAP
+560 YLNDYHQKVYKALAP
-575 HVEEE
+575 HVEPE
-580 TRSWLE
+580 TLPWLE
-586 EACRPLA
+586 EACQAL

>member
-1 MTVNEKIA
+1 MKKEILALQALMEKK
-9 ILRGEMAKANVDAL
+9 GCDAYL
-23 VVPTSDPH
+23 VETADFH
-31 MSEYIPEAWKA
+31 QSEYVGDYFKA
-42 RKEFSGF
+42 RAYLSGF

-58 TKEES
+58 TTEES

-71 FIQAENQ
+71 FIQAEAQ

-112 DGAIYPAASGLSL
+112 DGTIYPAASGLLL

-132 GASLVSM
+132 GASLVSE

-150 ALPHTPAFVLGAA
+150 ELPHTPAYVLNVK
-163 YAGLTPAEKLVQVRE
+163 YAGLSPKEKLQQVRE
-178 KLAEKEAD
+178 KLAEKNAD

-232 LSAEDAA
+232 LSAEDIAY
-239 SLKETFVLRP
+239 LKETFILRP
-249 YAALT
+249 YNAIT
-254 EDLEGDLGGAKM
+254 EDLSDDLGGAKM
-266 LVNKAR
+266 LVNKAG
-272 ISYENLLRLMKNS
+272 ISYDNLLRLMKND
-285 TVSVVYGE
+285 TVSIIYGT

-300 GVKNPVELKNIRQAH
+300 GVKNPTELKNIREAH

-330 KKLESGET
+330 KRMDAGEA

-343 VCVMLSA
+343 VCLMLA
-350 ERAKMPENKGDSF
+350 EERAKMPENKGESF

-385 DVLQKKGFLLIDS
+385 DMLQKKGFLLIDS

-410 RTFAMG
+410 RTFVMG
-416 PITEEEK
+416 PISEEEK

-471 GVGFFAGVHEGPQN
+471 GVGFFGGVHEGPQN
-485 FSQRSSSVLKEGMTI
+485 FSQRSSGVLKEGMTI
-500 TNEPGLYMEGKYGIR
+500 TNEPGLYLEGKYGIR
-515 TENMLEVVF
+515 TENLLEVVF
-524 WKETEYGRFLKLEP
+524 WKETEYGRFLKMEP
-538 LTLFPIDRNAI
+538 LTLFPIDRKAI
-549 DVNLMTWEEIE
+549 DVDMMTREELD
-560 YLDQYHQRVYNALAP
+560 YLNDYHQKVYKALAP
-575 HVEEE
+575 HVEPE
-580 TRSWLE
+580 TLPWLE
-586 EACRPLA
+586 EACQAL

>member
-9 ILRGEMAKANVDAL
+9 ALRGEMAKANVDAL
-23 VVPTSDPH
+23 VIPTSDPH

-49 TGSAGTLVI
+49 TGSAGTLVV
-58 TKEES
+58 TTEES

-71 FIQAENQ
+71 FIQAEGQ
-78 LSGSEIK
+78 LSGSEVK

-112 DGAIYPAASGLSL
+112 DGAIYPAASGLLL

-132 GASLVSM
+132 GASLVSE

-150 ALPHTPAFVLGAA
+150 ELPHTPAYVLNVK
-163 YAGLTPAEKLVQVRE
+163 YAGLSPKEKLQQVRE
-178 KLAEKEAD
+178 KLAEKNAD

-232 LSAEDAA
+232 LRAEDIAYVQA
-239 SLKETFVLRP
+239 TFILRP
-249 YAALT
+249 YNAIT
-254 EDLEGDLGGAKM
+254 EDLSDDLGGAKM
-266 LVNKAR
+266 LVNKAG
-272 ISYENLLRLMKNS
+272 ISYDNLLRLMKND
-285 TVSVVYGE
+285 TVSIIYGT

-300 GVKNPVELKNIRQAH
+300 GVKNPTELKNIREAH

-330 KKLESGET
+330 KRMDAGEA

-343 VCVMLSA
+343 VCLMLA
-350 ERAKMPENKGDSF
+350 EERAKMPENKGESF

-385 DVLQKKGFLLIDS
+385 DMLQKKGFLLIDS

-410 RTFAMG
+410 RTFVMG
-416 PITEEEK
+416 PISEEEK

-471 GVGFFAGVHEGPQN
+471 GVGFFGGVHEGPQN
-485 FSQRSSSVLKEGMTI
+485 FSQRSSGVLKEGMTI
-500 TNEPGLYMEGKYGIR
+500 TNEPGLYLEGKYGIR
-515 TENMLEVVF
+515 TENLLEVVF
-524 WKETEYGRFLKLEP
+524 WKETEYGRFLKMEP
-538 LTLFPIDRNAI
+538 LTLFPIDRKAI
-549 DVNLMTWEEIE
+549 DVDMMTREELD
-560 YLDQYHQRVYNALAP
+560 YLNDYHQKVYKALAP
-575 HVEEE
+575 HVEPE
-580 TRSWLE
+580 TLPWLE
-586 EACRPLA
+586 EACQAL

>member
-9 ILRGEMAKANVDAL
+9 ALRGEMAKANVDAL
-23 VVPTSDPH
+23 VIPTSDPH

-49 TGSAGTLVI
+49 TGSAGTLVV
-58 TKEES
+58 TTEES

-71 FIQAENQ
+71 FIQAEGQ

-112 DGAIYPAASGLSL
+112 DGTIYPAASGLLL

-132 GASLVSM
+132 GASLVSE

-150 ALPHTPAFVLGAA
+150 ELPHTPAYVLNVK
-163 YAGLTPAEKLVQVRE
+163 YAGLSPKEKLQQVRE
-178 KLAEKEAD
+178 KLAEKNAD

-232 LSAEDAA
+232 LSAEDIAY
-239 SLKETFVLRP
+239 LKETFILRP
-249 YAALT
+249 YNAIT
-254 EDLEGDLGGAKM
+254 EDLSDDLGGAKM
-266 LVNKAR
+266 LVNKAG
-272 ISYENLLRLMKNS
+272 ISYDNLLRLMKND
-285 TVSVVYGE
+285 TVSIIYGT

-300 GVKNPVELKNIRQAH
+300 GVKNPTELKNIREAH

-330 KKLESGET
+330 KRMDAGEA

-343 VCVMLSA
+343 VCLMLA
-350 ERAKMPENKGDSF
+350 EERAKMPENKGESF

-385 DVLQKKGFLLIDS
+385 DMLQKKGFLLIDS

-410 RTFAMG
+410 RTFVMG
-416 PITEEEK
+416 PISEEEK

-471 GVGFFAGVHEGPQN
+471 GVGFFGGVHEGPQN
-485 FSQRSSSVLKEGMTI
+485 FSQRSSGVLKEGMTI
-500 TNEPGLYMEGKYGIR
+500 TNEPGLYLEGKYGIR
-515 TENMLEVVF
+515 TENLLEVVF
-524 WKETEYGRFLKLEP
+524 WKETEYGRFLKMEP
-538 LTLFPIDRNAI
+538 LTLFPIDRKAI
-549 DVNLMTWEEIE
+549 DVDMMTREELD
-560 YLDQYHQRVYNALAP
+560 YLNDYHQKVYKALAP
-575 HVEEE
+575 HVEPE
-580 TRSWLE
+580 TLPWLE
-586 EACRPLA
+586 EACQAL

>member
-9 ILRGEMAKANVDAL
+9 ALRGEMAKANVDAL
-23 VVPTSDPH
+23 VIPTSDPH

-49 TGSAGTLVI
+49 TGSAGTLVV
-58 TKEES
+58 TTEES

-71 FIQAENQ
+71 FIQAETQ

-112 DGAIYPAASGLSL
+112 DGAIYPAASGLLL

-132 GASLVSM
+132 GAALVSK

-150 ALPHTPAFVLGAA
+150 ELPHTPAYVLNVK
-163 YAGLTPAEKLVQVRE
+163 YAGLSPKEKLQQVRE
-178 KLAEKEAD
+178 KLAEKNAD

-232 LSAEDAA
+232 LSAEDIAY
-239 SLKETFVLRP
+239 LKETFTLRP
-249 YAALT
+249 YNAIT
-254 EDLEGDLGGAKM
+254 EDLSGDLGGAKM
-266 LVNKAR
+266 LVNKAG
-272 ISYENLLRLMKNS
+272 ISYDNLLRLMKND
-285 TVSVVYGE
+285 TVSIIYGT

-300 GVKNPVELKNIRQAH
+300 GVKNPTELKNIREAH

-330 KKLESGET
+330 KRMDAGEA

-343 VCVMLSA
+343 VCLMLA
-350 ERAKMPENKGDSF
+350 EERAKMPENKGESF

-385 DVLQKKGFLLIDS
+385 DMLQKKGFLLIDS

-410 RTFAMG
+410 RTFVMG
-416 PITEEEK
+416 PISEEEK

-471 GVGFFAGVHEGPQN
+471 GVGFFGGVHEGPQN
-485 FSQRSSSVLKEGMTI
+485 FSQRSSGVLKEGMTI
-500 TNEPGLYMEGKYGIR
+500 TNEPGLYLEGKYGIR
-515 TENMLEVVF
+515 TENLLEVVF

-538 LTLFPIDRNAI
+538 MTLFPIDRKAV
-549 DVNLMTWEEIE
+549 DVDLMTREELD
-560 YLDQYHQRVYNALAP
+560 YLNDYHQKVYKALAP
-575 HVEEE
+575 HVEPE
-580 TRSWLE
+580 TLPWLE
-586 EACRPLA
+586 EACQAL

>member
-9 ILRGEMAKANVDAL
+9 VLRGEMAKANVDAL
-23 VVPTSDPH
+23 VIPTSDPH

-49 TGSAGTLVI
+49 TGSAGTLVV
-58 TKEES
+58 TTEES

-71 FIQAENQ
+71 FIQAETQ

-112 DGAIYPAASGLSL
+112 DGAIYPAASGLLL

-132 GASLVSM
+132 GASLVSE

-150 ALPHTPAFVLGAA
+150 ELPHTPAYVLNVK
-163 YAGLTPAEKLVQVRE
+163 YAGLSPKEKLQQVRE
-178 KLAEKEAD
+178 KLAEKNAD

-232 LSAEDAA
+232 LSAEDIAY
-239 SLKETFVLRP
+239 LKETFILRP
-249 YAALT
+249 YSAIT
-254 EDLEGDLGGAKM
+254 EDLSGDLGGAKM
-266 LVNKAR
+266 LVNKAG
-272 ISYENLLRLMKNS
+272 ISYDNLLRLMKND
-285 TVSVVYGE
+285 TVSIVYGT

-300 GVKNPVELKNIRQAH
+300 GVKNPTELKNIREAH

-330 KKLESGET
+330 KRMDAGEA

-343 VCVMLSA
+343 VCLMLA
-350 ERAKMPENKGDSF
+350 EERAKMPENKGESF

-385 DVLQKKGFLLIDS
+385 DMLQKKGFLLIDS

-410 RTFAMG
+410 RTFVMG
-416 PITEEEK
+416 PISEEEK

-471 GVGFFAGVHEGPQN
+471 GVGFFGGVHEGPQN
-485 FSQRSSSVLKEGMTI
+485 FSQRSSGVLKEGMTI
-500 TNEPGLYMEGKYGIR
+500 TNEPGLYLEGKYGIR
-515 TENMLEVVF
+515 TENLLEVVF
-524 WKETEYGRFLKLEP
+524 WKETEYGRFLKMEP
-538 LTLFPIDRNAI
+538 LTLFPIDRKAI
-549 DVNLMTWEEIE
+549 DVELMTREELD
-560 YLDQYHQRVYNALAP
+560 YLNDYHQKVYKALAP
-575 HVEEE
+575 HVEPE
-580 TRSWLE
+580 TLPWLE
-586 EACRPLA
+586 EACQAL

>member
-1 MTVNEKIA
+1 MTINEKIA
-9 ILRGEMAKANVDAL
+9 ALRAKMAQAGVDAL
-23 VVPTSDPH
+23 VIPTSDPH

-49 TGSAGTLVI
+49 TGSAGTLVV

-78 LSGSEIK
+78 ISGSEIK

-112 DGAIYPAASGLSL
+112 DGSIYPASTGLLL
-125 QEKLEKV
+125 QEKLEKA
-132 GASLVSM
+132 GASLVSE

-144 VWENRP
+144 VWQDRP
-150 ALPHTPAFVLGAA
+150 ELPHTPAYVLDVK
-163 YAGLTPAEKLVQVRE
+163 YAGLTPAEKLAQVRE
-178 KLAEKEAD
+178 ELSKRGAD

-206 IAYNP
+206 IAFNP

-227 LDEDR
+227 LDADR
-232 LSAEDAA
+232 LSEADAA
-239 SLKETFVLRP
+239 SLQETFTLRP
-249 YAALT
+249 YNAIT

-266 LVNKAR
+266 LVNKAG
-272 ISYENLLRLMKNS
+272 ISYDNLLRLMKNDS
-285 TVSVVYGE
+285 VSIQYGP
-293 DVVTALK
+293 DVVTQLK
-300 GVKNPVELKNIRQAH
+300 GVKNPTELKNIRQAH

-323 NFWVKLQ
+323 NFWAKLQ
-330 KKLESGET
+330 KKLEAGET
-338 VSEYD
+338 VTEYD
-343 VCVMLSA
+343 VCVMLAA
-350 ERAKMPENKGDSF
+350 ERAKMPENRGESF

-370 PNAAMMHYGPTAEKS
+370 PNAAMMHYAPTAEKS

-410 RTFAMG
+410 RTFVLG
-416 PITEEEK
+416 PITEEER

-485 FSQRSSSVLKEGMTI
+485 FSQRSSGVLKEGMTI
-500 TNEPGLYMEGKYGIR
+500 TDEPGLYMEGCYGIR
-515 TENMLEVVF
+515 TENLLEVVF

-538 LTLFPIDRNAI
+538 MTLFPIDRNGI
-549 DVNLMTWEEIE
+549 DVELMTREELDYLNE
-560 YLDQYHQRVYNALAP
+560 YHAKVYEALAP
-575 HVEEE
+575 HVEPE
-580 TRSWLE
+580 TLLWLK
-586 EACRPLA
+586 EACKPL

>member
-9 ILRGEMAKANVDAL
+9 ALRGEMAKANVDAL
-23 VVPTSDPH
+23 VIPTSDPH

-49 TGSAGTLVI
+49 TGSAGTLVV
-58 TKEES
+58 TTEES

-71 FIQAENQ
+71 FIQAETQ

-112 DGAIYPAASGLSL
+112 DGAIYPAASGLLL

-132 GASLVSM
+132 GAALVSE

-150 ALPHTPAFVLGAA
+150 ELPHTPAYVLDVK
-163 YAGLTPAEKLVQVRE
+163 YAGLSPKEKLQQVRE
-178 KLAEKEAD
+178 KLAEKNAD

-232 LSAEDAA
+232 LSAEDIAY
-239 SLKETFVLRP
+239 LKETFILRP
-249 YAALT
+249 YNAIT
-254 EDLEGDLGGAKM
+254 EDLSDDLGGAKM
-266 LVNKAR
+266 LVNKAG
-272 ISYENLLRLMKNS
+272 ISYDNLLRLMKND
-285 TVSVVYGE
+285 TVSITYGT

-300 GVKNPVELKNIRQAH
+300 GVKNPTELKNIREAH

-330 KKLESGET
+330 KRMDAGEA

-343 VCVMLSA
+343 VCLMLA
-350 ERAKMPENKGDSF
+350 EERAKMPENKGESF

-385 DVLQKKGFLLIDS
+385 DMLQKKGFLLIDS

-410 RTFAMG
+410 RTFVMG
-416 PITEEEK
+416 PISEEEK

-471 GVGFFAGVHEGPQN
+471 GVGFFGGVHEGPQN
-485 FSQRSSSVLKEGMTI
+485 FSQRSSGVLKEGMTI
-500 TNEPGLYMEGKYGIR
+500 TNEPGLYLEGKYGIR
-515 TENMLEVVF
+515 TENLLEVVF
-524 WKETEYGRFLKLEP
+524 WKETEYGRFLKMEP
-538 LTLFPIDRNAI
+538 LTLFPIDRKAI
-549 DVNLMTWEEIE
+549 DVDMMTREELD
-560 YLDQYHQRVYNALAP
+560 YLNDYHQKVYKALAP
-575 HVEEE
+575 HVEPE
-580 TRSWLE
+580 TLPWLE
-586 EACRPLA
+586 EACQAL

>member
-9 ILRGEMAKANVDAL
+9 VLRGEMAKANVDAL
-23 VVPTSDPH
+23 VIPTSDPH

-49 TGSAGTLVI
+49 TGSAGTLVV
-58 TKEES
+58 TTEES

-71 FIQAENQ
+71 FIQAETQ

-112 DGAIYPAASGLSL
+112 DGTIYPAASGLLL

-132 GASLVSM
+132 GASLVSE

-150 ALPHTPAFVLGAA
+150 ELPHTPAYVLNVK
-163 YAGLTPAEKLVQVRE
+163 YAGLSPKEKLQQVRE
-178 KLAEKEAD
+178 KLAEKNAD

-232 LSAEDAA
+232 LSAEDIAY
-239 SLKETFVLRP
+239 LKETFILRP
-249 YAALT
+249 YNAIT
-254 EDLEGDLGGAKM
+254 EDLSDDLGGAKM
-266 LVNKAR
+266 LVNKAG
-272 ISYENLLRLMKNS
+272 ISYDNLLRLMKND
-285 TVSVVYGE
+285 TVSIIYGT

-300 GVKNPVELKNIRQAH
+300 GVKNPTELKNIREAH

-330 KKLESGET
+330 KRMDAGEA

-343 VCVMLSA
+343 VCLMLA
-350 ERAKMPENKGDSF
+350 EERAKMPENKGESF

-385 DVLQKKGFLLIDS
+385 DMLQKKGFLLIDS

-410 RTFAMG
+410 RTFVMG
-416 PITEEEK
+416 PISEEEK

-471 GVGFFAGVHEGPQN
+471 GVGFFGGVHEGPQN
-485 FSQRSSSVLKEGMTI
+485 FSQRSSGVLKEGMTI
-500 TNEPGLYMEGKYGIR
+500 TNEPGLYLEGKYGIR
-515 TENMLEVVF
+515 TENLLEVVF
-524 WKETEYGRFLKLEP
+524 WKETEYGRFLKMEP
-538 LTLFPIDRNAI
+538 LTLFPIDRKAI
-549 DVNLMTWEEIE
+549 DVDMMTREELD
-560 YLDQYHQRVYNALAP
+560 YLNDYHQKVYKALAP
-575 HVEEE
+575 HVEPE
-580 TRSWLE
+580 TLPWLE
-586 EACRPLA
+586 EACQAL

>member
-9 ILRGEMAKANVDAL
+9 ALRGEMAKANVDAL
-23 VVPTSDPH
+23 VIPTSDPH

-49 TGSAGTLVI
+49 TGSAGTLVV
-58 TKEES
+58 TTEES

-71 FIQAENQ
+71 FIQAEGQ
-78 LSGSEIK
+78 LSGSEVK

-112 DGAIYPAASGLSL
+112 DGTIYPAASGLLL

-132 GASLVSM
+132 GAALVSE

-150 ALPHTPAFVLGAA
+150 ELPHTPAYVLDVK
-163 YAGLTPAEKLVQVRE
+163 YAGLSPKEKLQQVRE
-178 KLAEKEAD
+178 KLAEKNAD

-232 LSAEDAA
+232 LSAEDIAY
-239 SLKETFVLRP
+239 LKETFILRP
-249 YAALT
+249 YNAIT
-254 EDLEGDLGGAKM
+254 EDLSGDLGGAKM
-266 LVNKAR
+266 LVNKAG
-272 ISYENLLRLMKNS
+272 ISYDNLLRLMKND
-285 TVSVVYGE
+285 TVSIVYGT

-300 GVKNPVELKNIRQAH
+300 GVKNPTELKNIREAH

-330 KKLESGET
+330 KRMDAGEA

-343 VCVMLSA
+343 VCLMLA
-350 ERAKMPENKGDSF
+350 EERAKMPENKGESF

-385 DVLQKKGFLLIDS
+385 DMLQKKGFLLIDS

-410 RTFAMG
+410 RTFVMG
-416 PITEEEK
+416 PISEEEK

-471 GVGFFAGVHEGPQN
+471 GVGFFGGVHEGPQN
-485 FSQRSSSVLKEGMTI
+485 FSQRSSGVLKEGMTI
-500 TNEPGLYMEGKYGIR
+500 TNEPGLYLEGKYGIR
-515 TENMLEVVF
+515 TENLLEVVF
-524 WKETEYGRFLKLEP
+524 WKETEYGRFLKMEP
-538 LTLFPIDRNAI
+538 LTLFPIDRKAI
-549 DVNLMTWEEIE
+549 DVDMMTREELD
-560 YLDQYHQRVYNALAP
+560 YLNDYHQKVYKALAP
-575 HVEEE
+575 HVEPE
-580 TRSWLE
+580 TLPWLE
-586 EACRPLA
+586 EACQAL

>member
-9 ILRGEMAKANVDAL
+9 ALRGEMAKANVDAL
-23 VVPTSDPH
+23 VIPTSDPH

-49 TGSAGTLVI
+49 TGSAGTLVV
-58 TKEES
+58 TTEES

-71 FIQAENQ
+71 FIQAETQ

-102 DTQAGKTVAV
+102 DTQVGKTVAV
-112 DGAIYPAASGLSL
+112 DGTIYPAASGLLL

-132 GASLVSM
+132 GASLVSE

-150 ALPHTPAFVLGAA
+150 ELPHTPAYVLNVK
-163 YAGLTPAEKLVQVRE
+163 YAGLSPKEKLQQVRE
-178 KLAEKEAD
+178 KLAEKNAD

-232 LSAEDAA
+232 LSAEDIAY
-239 SLKETFVLRP
+239 LKETFILRP
-249 YAALT
+249 YNAIT
-254 EDLEGDLGGAKM
+254 EDLSGDLGGAKM
-266 LVNKAR
+266 LVNKAG
-272 ISYENLLRLMKNS
+272 ISYDNLLRLMKND
-285 TVSVVYGE
+285 TVSIVYGT

-300 GVKNPVELKNIRQAH
+300 GVKNPTELKNIREAH

-330 KKLESGET
+330 KRMDAGEA

-343 VCVMLSA
+343 VCLMLA
-350 ERAKMPENKGDSF
+350 EERAKMPENKGESF

-385 DVLQKKGFLLIDS
+385 DMLQKKGFLLIDS

-410 RTFAMG
+410 RTFVMG
-416 PITEEEK
+416 PISEEEK

-471 GVGFFAGVHEGPQN
+471 GVGFFGGVHEGPQN
-485 FSQRSSSVLKEGMTI
+485 FSQRSSGVLKEGMTI
-500 TNEPGLYMEGKYGIR
+500 TNEPGLYLEGKYGIR
-515 TENMLEVVF
+515 TENLLEVVF
-524 WKETEYGRFLKLEP
+524 WKETEYGRFLKMEP
-538 LTLFPIDRNAI
+538 LTLFPIDRKAI
-549 DVNLMTWEEIE
+549 DVELMTREELD
-560 YLDQYHQRVYNALAP
+560 YLNDYHQKVYKALAP
-575 HVEEE
+575 HVEPE
-580 TRSWLE
+580 TLPWLE
-586 EACRPLA
+586 EACQAL

>member
-9 ILRGEMAKANVDAL
+9 VLRGEMAKANVDAL
-23 VVPTSDPH
+23 VIPTSDPH

-49 TGSAGTLVI
+49 TGSAGTLVV
-58 TKEES
+58 TTEES

-71 FIQAENQ
+71 FIQAETQ

-112 DGAIYPAASGLSL
+112 DGAIYPAASGLLL

-132 GASLVSM
+132 GASLVSE

-150 ALPHTPAFVLGAA
+150 ELPHTPAYVLNVK
-163 YAGLTPAEKLVQVRE
+163 YAGLSPKEKLQQVRE
-178 KLAEKEAD
+178 KLAEKNAD

-232 LSAEDAA
+232 LSAEDIAY
-239 SLKETFVLRP
+239 LKETFILRP
-249 YAALT
+249 YNAIT
-254 EDLEGDLGGAKM
+254 EDLSDDLGGAKM
-266 LVNKAR
+266 LVNKAG
-272 ISYENLLRLMKNS
+272 ISYDNLLRLMKND
-285 TVSVVYGE
+285 TVSIIYGT

-300 GVKNPVELKNIRQAH
+300 GVKNPTELKNIREAH

-330 KKLESGET
+330 KRMDAGEA

-343 VCVMLSA
+343 VCLMLA
-350 ERAKMPENKGDSF
+350 EERAKMPENKGESF

-385 DVLQKKGFLLIDS
+385 DMLQKKGFLLIDS

-410 RTFAMG
+410 RTFVMG
-416 PITEEEK
+416 PISEEEK

-471 GVGFFAGVHEGPQN
+471 GVGFFGGVHEGPQN
-485 FSQRSSSVLKEGMTI
+485 FSQRSSGVLKEGMTI
-500 TNEPGLYMEGKYGIR
+500 TNEPGLYLEGKYGIR
-515 TENMLEVVF
+515 TENLLEVVF
-524 WKETEYGRFLKLEP
+524 WKETEYGRFLKMEP
-538 LTLFPIDRNAI
+538 LTLFPIDRKAI
-549 DVNLMTWEEIE
+549 DVDMMTREELD
-560 YLDQYHQRVYNALAP
+560 YLNGYHQKVYKALAP
-575 HVEEE
+575 HVEPE
-580 TRSWLE
+580 TLPWLE
-586 EACRPLA
+586 EACQAL